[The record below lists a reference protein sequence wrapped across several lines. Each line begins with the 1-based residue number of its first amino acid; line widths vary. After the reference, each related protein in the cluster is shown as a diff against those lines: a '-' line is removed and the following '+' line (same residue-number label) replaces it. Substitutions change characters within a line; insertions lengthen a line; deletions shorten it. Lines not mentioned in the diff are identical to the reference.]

1 MIGEL
6 DRGKL
11 PDQLKFFE
19 GDGREKDLVLQK
31 MRKYISNFS
40 KASLEFLKYLSS
52 DYGKELLQKNKLKF
66 PVESR
71 EIFHDN
77 INTGA
82 NFYNFFSDQEDETKK
97 FVDLNLNLSG
107 DLECYVRE
115 ILSGTTEDRFE
126 LHKNATT
133 KFLFHRFNNFRQSF
147 ALSKFQLKHSQ
158 VSDDDYAL
166 KTLQNENWAYL
177 IKTLPEVLIN

>member
-66 PVESR
+66 PVESG

-82 NFYNFFSDQEDETKK
+82 NFYNIFSDQEDETKK

-147 ALSKFQLKHSQ
+147 ALSKFQLRHSQ